1 MTYPVFIQ
9 FVQVSH
15 STITAGSIAV
25 QWVSQNFM
33 SEFDH
38 FHQYGGRITGVATL
52 ANHRLQPRRQK
63 TFLMKIERSTA
74 EGTQKQLRENTG
86 QPKHPNFKVTF
97 GKFYRTSLLER
108 TDRHS
113 YQPEYGILRLMLRHK
128 PVNQFNHAAGAQRPV
143 VILEELHRRIQQIR
157 RLDSHQIPVFPLE
170 KLNSRMRQRLQRR
183 TKAIFHAARP
193 ICHAAKLSMIAAEK
207 SHDAISLSQRI
218 RLQYNRV
225 ALKERHTP

>member
-97 GKFYRTSLLER
+97 GKFYRTSLLEC
-108 TDRHS
+108 TNRHS

-128 PVNQFNHAAGAQRPV
+128 PVNQFNYSAGAKGPI
-143 VILEELHRRIQQIR
+143 VILEELHRRIQEIR
-157 RLDSHQIPVFPLE
+157 RLDSHQIPVLPLE
-170 KLNSRMRQRLQRR
+170 ELNSRMRQRLQRCA
-183 TKAIFHAARP
+183 KAILHKAGAVGY
-193 ICHAAKLSMIAAEK
+193 ASKLSMIAAEK
-207 SHDAISLSQRI
+207 SDDAIGLSQGI

-225 ALKERHTP
+225 ALMERHT

>member
-15 STITAGSIAV
+15 STITAGAIAV
-25 QWVSQNFM
+25 EWVFQNLM
-33 SEFDH
+33 SKFDH
-38 FHQYGGRITGVATL
+38 FNQHGGCIPMIAAL
-52 ANHRLQPRRQK
+52 ADHRLKPRRQK
-63 TFLMKIERSTA
+63 ALFVKIERSTA
-74 EGTQKQLRENTG
+74 NSTQKQIRKNTG
-86 QPKHPNFKVTF
+86 KSKHPDFKVTF
-97 GKFYRTSLLER
+97 SKFYRTSLLER
-108 TDRHS
+108 TNRHS
-113 YQPEYGILRLMLRHK
+113 YQPEYGILRLVLRHK
-128 PVNQFNHAAGAQRPV
+128 PVNQFNHAASAQRPV

-193 ICHAAKLSMIAAEK
+193 ISHASKLSMIAAEK